1 MQSMNLHIPA
11 LTGDNTEIILLSGGG
26 IVTGVTLTIT
36 GVAMRL
42 LLLTLTGMVSSGS
55 ADL

>member
-11 LTGDNTEIILLSGGG
+11 LTGDNTEILSGGG